1 MGAQLST
8 LGHVV
13 LSPVWFLYNLLMKM
27 FQRSTPAITLES
39 PDIKYPLRLVDKEVI
54 NHDTRRFRF
63 ALPSPE
69 HILGLPI
76 GQHIYLSARIDGNLV
91 IRPYTPVSSDDDK
104 GFVDLVIKVY
114 FKDTHPKFPAGG
126 KMSQYLESMAIGDTI
141 EFRGPNG
148 LLVYQGKG
156 KFAIRP
162 DKKSS
167 PVIKT
172 VKSVGMIAGGT
183 GITPMLQVIRAI
195 MKDPADHT
203 VCHLLFAN
211 QTEKDILLR
220 PELEELRNEHSAR
233 FKLWYTVDKAPEAWD
248 YSQGFVNEEM
258 IRDHL
263 PPPEEEPLI
272 LMCGPPP
279 MIQPA
284 RSLALLGLE
293 WEGGLTEGPSL
304 WGMGPPAASTFFPTH
319 PNVWAVWGVPS
330 CQPAVGPTTSGS
342 WATSPDGRAKTM
354 FIYSSVTQL
363 PLLLPAPH
371 CGGDFQ
377 QSLLSE

>member
-13 LSPVWFLYNLLMKM
+13 LSPVWFLYSLLMKL
-27 FQRSTPAITLES
+27 FRRSTPAITLES
-39 PDIKYPLRLVDKEVI
+39 PDIKYSLRLIDREVSAGHCCCLVSI
-54 NHDTRRFRF
+54 T
-63 ALPSPE
+63 ALPRHLQASTLVTPFC
-69 HILGLPI
+69 PA

-126 KMSQYLESMAIGDTI
+126 KMSQYLESMQIGDTI

-162 DKKSS
+162 DKKSN

-195 MKDPADHT
+195 MKDPDDHT

-233 FKLWYTVDKAPEAWD
+233 FKLWYTLDRAPEAWD

-263 PPPEEEPLI
+263 PPPEEEPLV

-279 MIQPA
+279 MIQYACLPN
-284 RSLALLGLE
+284 LDHVG
-293 WEGGLTEGPSL
+293 
-304 WGMGPPAASTFFPTH
+304 H
-319 PNVWAVWGVPS
+319 PKERCFA
-330 CQPAVGPTTSGS
+330 
-342 WATSPDGRAKTM
+342 
-354 FIYSSVTQL
+354 F
-363 PLLLPAPH
+363 
-371 CGGDFQ
+371 
-377 QSLLSE
+377 